1 MGRNRRYTEE
11 ARLPLLLLHRH
22 VSLTFPQP
30 LLQVRNCQSAVVQK
44 KGTVFSD
51 HSIGVFTSSPLLR
64 PGPSGSTAHAGPGDN
79 TRALAENDDLSPTWG
94 RELNQGVRGNQRE
107 RR

>member
-30 LLQVRNCQSAVVQK
+30 LLQVRNCQSFAADFFGFIVGK
-44 KGTVFSD
+44 KGVQPTVQ
-51 HSIGVFTSSPLLR
+51 VLR
-64 PGPSGSTAHAGPGDN
+64 PLYTARPHLFLYDYRLYNNPDPEAEAEAEDAIAQLPGKCVKD
-79 TRALAENDDLSPTWG
+79 
-94 RELNQGVRGNQRE
+94 
-107 RR
+107 

>member
-30 LLQVRNCQSAVVQK
+30 LLQVRNCQSAVVPK
-44 KGTVFSD
+44 KGTVYLYSD
-51 HSIGVFTSSPLLR
+51 
-64 PGPSGSTAHAGPGDN
+64 PSRS
-79 TRALAENDDLSPTWG
+79 
-94 RELNQGVRGNQRE
+94 VRRDVLQATK
-107 RR
+107 